1 MWELRSE
8 QEGSGESKRLVET
21 RLLSAYN
28 WIMLN
33 SQGWE
38 HSGVMNMDTQDKNIM
53 KINGREGQ
61 CWESQ
66 LEGQMSCTEL
76 RLSAL
81 DRNTDRQGGGTQ
93 A

>member
-1 MWELRSE
+1 
-8 QEGSGESKRLVET
+8 
-21 RLLSAYN
+21 
-28 WIMLN
+28 
-33 SQGWE
+33 
-38 HSGVMNMDTQDKNIM
+38 MDTQDKNIM